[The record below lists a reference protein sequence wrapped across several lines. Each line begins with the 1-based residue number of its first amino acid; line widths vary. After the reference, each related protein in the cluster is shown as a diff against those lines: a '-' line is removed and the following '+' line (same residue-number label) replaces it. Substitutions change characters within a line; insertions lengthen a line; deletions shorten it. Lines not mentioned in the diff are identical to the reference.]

1 MDRHEQEDA
10 FAIELD
16 ALIKRFNNEFDIGIY
31 AMVGIIAEKQQDML
45 SMGTSVFDAD
55 EWFDDDDDDD
65 ADGGEENWQKV

>member
-16 ALIKRFNNEFDIGIY
+16 ALIKRFSNEFDLGVY
-31 AMVGIIAEKQQDML
+31 TLVGILAEKQQDML
-45 SMGTSVFDAD
+45 SMGTSIYDAD

-65 ADGGEENWQKV
+65 ADNWQKV